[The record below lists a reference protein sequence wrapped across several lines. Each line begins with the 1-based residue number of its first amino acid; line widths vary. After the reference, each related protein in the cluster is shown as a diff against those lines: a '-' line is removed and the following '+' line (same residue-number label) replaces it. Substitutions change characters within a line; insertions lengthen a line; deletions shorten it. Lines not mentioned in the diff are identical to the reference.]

1 MINKKL
7 KSPKR
12 VKKTEADIATFK
24 LIINNKGQFIV
35 EQSLYPLSKIDL
47 HFKKENAGVI
57 KALLR
62 ECDAKFSILSEDLE
76 KIASD
81 VFHS

>member
-47 HFKKENAGVI
+47 HFKKENKGLVHAMI
-57 KALLR
+57 R
-62 ECDAKFSILSEDLE
+62 ESRTHFDILHDFLE
-76 KIASD
+76 KLMKQLS
-81 VFHS
+81 